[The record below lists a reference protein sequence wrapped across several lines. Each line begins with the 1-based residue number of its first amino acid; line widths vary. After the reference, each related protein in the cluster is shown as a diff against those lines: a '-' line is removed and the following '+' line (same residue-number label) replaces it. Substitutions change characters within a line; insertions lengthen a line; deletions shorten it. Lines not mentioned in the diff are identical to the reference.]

1 MYYQQNVKV
10 MTVTCSDMCITA
22 VLKCMCHFTA
32 VHNVDLG
39 N

>member
-1 MYYQQNVKV
+1 MFPISVSV
-10 MTVTCSDMCITA
+10 SDMCITA
-22 VLKCMCHFTA
+22 VLKCICHFTA